1 MLILASRR
9 LPASSFRVALCAVA
23 LLAFFALPA
32 TAALPAF
39 GPTVYT
45 KTSSG
50 GSDLYTDPFVAPA
63 AGRFLMWVQNGDD
76 DGSRVAGGTIALNG
90 ATVASDADFQQPRE
104 LFAKV
109 VTLAAGGN
117 SLSVTLTGETG
128 SFVTVVIVGPK
139 ERPFL
144 TVGRL
149 LLPYASASPNLE
161 IELKNGSHGGN
172 RSVRV
177 HFYDPAGVLVA
188 TSDRIVLA
196 PRASLSEAVAE
207 VIKSGS
213 WSEGSIEVFYAGH
226 GRGRVFGQVATTN
239 TATSISS
246 IVPLQH
252 AGSRVRDP
260 FRIINE

>member
-1 MLILASRR
+1 MRF
-9 LPASSFRVALCAVA
+9 PAPSFRVARRAVA
-23 LLAFFALPA
+23 LMALLALSGL
-32 TAALPAF
+32 AAADPAF

-45 KTSSG
+45 KTASG

-63 AGRFLMWVQNGDD
+63 PGRFLIWVQNGDD
-76 DGSRVAGGTIALNG
+76 DGSRVSGGSITLNG
-90 ATVASDADFQQPRE
+90 VTVAGDADFQQPRE

-109 VTLAAGGN
+109 VTLQAGGN

-128 SFVTVVIVGPK
+128 SFVTVVIVGPR
-139 ERPFL
+139 ERPIL

-149 LLPYASASPNLE
+149 LLPYASASPNLQL
-161 IELKNGSHGGN
+161 ELKNGSHGGN

-177 HFYDPAGVLVA
+177 HFYDATGALVA

-196 PRASLSEAVAE
+196 PRASLSLAVAD
-207 VIKSGS
+207 VVKSGS

-239 TATSISS
+239 AATSISS

-260 FRIINE
+260 FKNLNE